1 MLIVADVGADTTVAR
16 KRDQRRM
23 TVSAVAEA
31 GVLPFAAANGAMTWT
46 PTVCPRCIAE
56 VVVCPLKKLKVVLNE
71 VSTASP
77 LVSTRNGFTEEER
90 LTVRRS
96 PTWRALIS
104 ELVAATEG
112 LSVTTIP
119 NCVWLL
125 GLIERTVPSTKSC
138 CADSNGSIS
147 WIEKVPLESRMPSTL
162 ATCPALTHTDSVV
175 VPLEQRVPEG
185 SWSRLVLDVDV
196 AVRVPRVGEVMVTEL
211 PLSATTPE
219 KSSISAS

>member
-1 MLIVADVGADTTVAR
+1 MVLAVVDTTLAR

-31 GVLPFAAANGAMTWT
+31 GVVPVAAVNGAITWT

-56 VVVCPLKKLKVVLNE
+56 VVVCPLKKLKLAVNE
-71 VSTASP
+71 VSTARP

-96 PTWRALIS
+96 PTLRALIN
-104 ELVAATEG
+104 ELVVATEG

-125 GLIERTVPSTKSC
+125 GLIAATMPSTKSC
-138 CADSNGSIS
+138 CAESSGSIS
-147 WIEKVPLESRMPSTL
+147 RLGRVPSASRMASML
-162 ATCPALTHTDSVV
+162 ATWLALTQVEYVVDPLGLSV
-175 VPLEQRVPEG
+175 PAG

-211 PLSATTPE
+211 PLIATTPE
-219 KSSISAS
+219 KSSIRSS